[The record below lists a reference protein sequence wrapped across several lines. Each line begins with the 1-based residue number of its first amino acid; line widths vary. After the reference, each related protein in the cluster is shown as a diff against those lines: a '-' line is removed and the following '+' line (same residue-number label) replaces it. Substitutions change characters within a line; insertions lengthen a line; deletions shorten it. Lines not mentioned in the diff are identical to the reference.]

1 DDGGG
6 PSSLLRKTTF
16 LFFISLLLFSTTV
29 IGQDEDPH
37 GGGPPPGTSSLA
49 FVFDITGSMFDDL
62 VQVRNGAK
70 EIFRTVMAQREK
82 LIYNYVLVPFHDPD
96 LGEIIN
102 TTDSMYFQRQLN
114 KVHVFGGGDCPE
126 MTLTGIKTALEI
138 ALPSSFIYV
147 FTDARSKDYHLEEQ
161 VLNLIQEKQSSV
173 VFVMTGDCGNRTHA
187 GFRTYEKIAAASFGQ
202 VFHLQK
208 SDVSKVLEYVKHA
221 VVQKKVHIMYEARD
235 HGGQFSRYIP
245 VDREMTELTLSL
257 SGDKAD
263 DEALDIVLKD
273 PTGRIV
279 DKNQYNKEGGT
290 IDLKNV
296 KLIRLKDPTPG
307 NWQVITKS
315 TLKHTLRVFGHGA
328 IDFKYGFSTRP
339 VNRVELASPRPTAQQ
354 MTYLMVNMTGLN
366 RTGTV
371 DQIEL
376 VDYYGRPL
384 YSRAASPS
392 PSSEHMYFVGPFIPP
407 KGLFFVKVTGQD
419 DHKLEYQRIA
429 PTAIGSVQIGGPR
442 AYMVERVA
450 AFSGQAVNLSCSVE
464 SPSKFQLYWKR
475 KGEVL
480 TGPLFYGASDTSV
493 WTLNSV
499 SQEDR
504 GEYECMVVSEHGNTT
519 RKTFL
524 ETRETPPQIVML
536 RNESAVLGA
545 DAFLHCKTSSNT
557 KVDYRWLHHGQPVMS
572 NPRARLMPNGTLWLS
587 GVTRADAGGYECQA
601 KNTGGV
607 TTQGMILRIFDL
619 PRATISPKE
628 FFFVPRTSMNV
639 SCSLSGDPFPEPMW
653 FHNGKRI
660 EPDRKYY
667 ITFKN
672 DLIIR
677 DPADTDDGQ
686 YECRATSAAGVASDF
701 ATAKVAKAPSV
712 RIEQSKKMIGRGD
725 NLTLECIVESGEPA
739 PTILWFRNNREVMHS
754 SHEYVRI
761 DGNRLHISGA
771 QDADAG
777 SYSCVAENMAGRDIE
792 VVKVQVGSI
801 PSIVPSPEISRIG
814 IERQGNIPCRAIGHP
829 PPKVSWK
836 RDGVDIADL
845 DDETRGRYQITVDG
859 SLLINNA
866 TLEDQTRFT
875 CVAKNDYGEQARTT
889 TVIITGLVS
898 PVLGQVPPEEQLI
911 EGEDLRLS
919 CIVVL
924 GTPKPDIQWYKDGQ
938 PIEETS
944 SLIIENGGTSLLLR
958 FGNPADEGK
967 YTCVAMSPAGNATI
981 NVAVQLIKRPVI
993 LPPKTPEGV
1002 EKDKK
1007 IVAKEGNPVQLE
1019 CKVEG
1024 NPPPTVTWTLDGRPI
1039 SLNTGEFG
1047 VTEDNSLLIHNPSRV
1062 TAGHYVCSAVNSAGE
1077 DKYDYTLTVIAAPL
1091 IQPAQNMYNLV
1102 QGAELVIPCDV
1113 EGEPLP
1119 KITWYLNDDIFEG
1132 GEIDETGALH
1142 LEDVGEAH
1150 RGKFKCVAE
1159 NDAGKDERVVDVR
1172 IHIAPDIPGPEEI
1185 LITANINTSLSL
1197 ECPARAHPPPE
1208 RIWTYEGVKI
1218 DPNNFFGQKLEITEN
1233 GTLNIPN
1240 ALMNI
1245 AGHFMC
1251 HVSNLAGED
1260 YISYDLR
1267 VNEPPK
1273 IISDTPGTID
1283 VVMDMALEVP
1293 CKAIGT
1299 PDPTVQWEKDGF
1311 QILSDEGVL
1320 IDSSGTLRI
1329 MNSRP
1334 NHAGTYT
1341 CKVFNQAGSDSKS
1354 TSVVVQEPPTI
1365 LPTTLGNYTAVA
1377 EDKVELRCFVTANP
1391 PATIEWTKKGKVIAN
1406 GDIDGV
1412 RIDEDGTLIIESV
1425 SADDATFYT
1434 CRAQNPAGKTEK
1446 VIRLSVIVA
1455 PILRDA
1461 DDILREAVKIDH
1473 PFSLYCP
1480 VISTPLPQIT
1490 WFLDDTPIAESDTNV
1505 HLSDD
1510 RRKLSVLKARTV
1522 DAGVYKCTAR
1532 NSAGESSKMFEI
1544 DVLQPPFLDESRW
1557 KRKIS
1562 VKEGEELEFGCPVS
1576 GVPSPSIEWVIGG
1589 QLMNKGQETRGVRI
1603 SDDGKTV
1610 FIARAELAHEGA
1622 HHCVANN
1629 AAGTLDVDIDLSVL
1643 APPKVGGN
1651 EHIEIVEGKPAT
1663 LSCDYEGEDEKT
1675 SVVWSYNGS
1684 PTLPTN
1690 AQVPFGGRRLF
1701 IMDANTDNAGFYECL
1716 VRNSAGDSSKKIQ
1729 VDVLVPPEF
1738 TEAQFDQNVQVT
1750 AGQPLSLACRAAGSP
1765 APIVEWKKDG
1775 EVITGTVSEDGQL
1788 INMESA
1794 ESGRYTCIVKNKAGT
1809 ISRDFF
1815 VQSIAK
1821 PVFNEDGD
1829 RTLVEVM
1836 EGQTATLTC
1845 PVAANSD
1852 VTIEWRR
1859 QGRSITSSDVNVA
1872 LDKTRLV
1879 IVNAQKEHE
1888 DAYTCIAK
1896 NQAGSA
1902 VREFDVIVLQP
1913 PRIRGALVE
1922 DVQVVEGSEMTL
1934 SCEHD
1939 GSPAPNVAWTKD
1951 GAAMVEE
1958 ARLLNELKTASIPN
1972 VGGQHSGVYK
1982 CALSS
1987 KAGAAEKTFNVRVVQ
2002 KPDLG
2007 ATDEIT
2013 TVEVLVTRPIT
2024 FECPIKDPIGVDLS
2038 WTRHELPVTS
2048 GLENVQLL
2056 AGGRHLHIPAARV
2069 EDEGTFECAARNE
2082 AGEAKK
2088 KYKLVVLV
2096 PPTIINPGGEY
2107 TVIEN
2112 NSLVLPCEVEGTP
2125 NPTITWSKDGSPAD
2139 SLHSVTVLS
2148 NGQHFK
2154 ISHADLGHKGSY
2166 SCHVSNKVGNAE
2178 ISFDVDVIT
2187 RPTVAQGIKE
2197 TIEVIQSETALI
2209 KCPVADRNFKEIDW
2223 LYESKPLDMS
2233 SGRYTLS
2240 QEGRKLHVQNSTL
2253 RDEGAYSCRVKN
2265 DAGVTSVNYKMVV
2278 LVPPEI
2284 VMLDK
2289 DKNRSVKENSTVTL
2303 SCPATGKPEPEITWL
2318 KDGEVLT
2325 EENIESLVSTASIR
2339 GNEIKIARI
2348 SSKDAGRFTCEAKNK
2363 AGSAEQ
2369 DVIITVSTL
2378 PRIERAGIPSE
2389 VAEVADRTVTLA
2401 CPVYGKPQPTV
2412 TWLKSGRPLDGDER
2426 SEHVKTSANG
2436 QKLYL
2441 LKLSK
2446 EDAGSYTCVAKNAAG
2461 ESKRDFSVKLLEP
2474 PSFSGPNLVR
2484 QQRVNAGKPTILN
2497 CPATGSPPPTITWLR
2512 DGQTVTASPRHVFTD
2527 GGKQLTISETQKTD
2541 QARYTCIATNSVGSD
2556 DLETTLEVINIPTI
2570 VGLPHE
2576 KQEVVVNDGID
2587 LVCEVNDAE
2596 AQMEVEWQRDG
2607 ETITPETLRGDAY
2620 LQIPHS
2626 GRRLH
2631 ILSARP
2637 EDAGRYS
2644 CIVRN
2649 PAGESRKSFDLRVL
2663 VPPRI
2668 DESLSTP
2675 SLITAIPGELIT
2687 IDCEV
2692 AGSPPPTITWKLN
2705 NEPIGESDDVGFSPG
2720 NRTLYVKGARDVD
2733 AGRYTCE
2740 ASNEAGAVHK
2750 DFVVRLTG
2758 PPVLDQGMEMLDMSV
2773 GDTMTLTCQ
2782 VTAGSGNLSVSW
2794 EVNGKPVGNGSVST
2808 TVEVSDRRIKISD
2821 ARLSDSGSYVCIA
2834 QNEAGEARKTFDLS
2848 VLEPPRFFDLA
2859 NLKPSI
2865 IVGRPLVLD
2874 CSVTGT
2880 PKPTVTWT
2888 KDGAPY
2894 VLPSDDSAT
2903 FLNEKQQLHISEAI
2917 LEDAGRYSCV
2927 AENKPGRAEKDLTVA
2942 VLKAPKMAQVRQQL
2956 EVKEG
2961 DTKTLICQLE
2971 DAEGGEE
2978 AEIQWTKNGIPITT
2992 SAKLQLS
2999 LDRTQLHL
3007 MHAEPSDSAAYG
3019 CTAKNE
3025 AGTDTA
3031 TMDLAVL
3038 VAPKLLSPDYRT
3050 MDVVADQ
3057 TAELTCDASG
3067 VPPPT
3072 VEWFF
3077 DGKPVFD
3084 TDNVEIL
3091 ENGRILRLLNVS
3103 TKREGR
3109 YSCKAE
3115 NSVGT
3120 AEGSTFLKV
3129 AAPPRASIPT
3139 KDMKVISGQQAT
3151 IRCEVSGDPAPEIE
3165 WKRNGLVL
3173 AQHGNQKYLH
3183 IREATTNDAAT
3194 YTCLVRN
3201 SAGEH
3206 FDSVELQVLV
3216 APTIDDGD
3224 RVITVKENG
3233 TLEIVCPASG
3243 TPPPQITWMRNGK
3256 EIEGSNSTRLLLSSS
3271 ASASDAG
3278 RVTCT
3283 ARNEAG
3289 SVSAE
3294 FVVDVHSKPRFK
3306 DHKAEIRVNEGT
3318 RAKLE
3323 CKVEGHP
3330 MPTIEWLRGGR
3341 PITDKSNFLLSPRG
3355 ESLMIL
3361 KTQRSDAGQYSCVA
3375 KNAAGKSEAAYTVT
3389 VLTPPHI
3396 IDVIDQNPRVVQGR
3410 TFHFSCP
3417 VLGNPDPTV
3426 VWRKDGADLAI
3437 EGRFSVLELNHLQ
3450 IEDVMESDGG
3460 RYTCA
3465 ATNEA
3470 GNLET
3475 EFLPEIIAAPKF
3487 DQDGESVFEV
3497 IEGDS
3502 QTMTCAVSAESKAS
3516 VQWFRGDEGLI
3527 LTADM
3532 ILSTDNTQLT
3542 VRNAKLSDAGKYRCE
3557 ATNEAGKGIG
3567 HLMLKVLVP
3576 PKIDESNIIGNP
3588 LNILGTRFAL
3598 ECPVSGIPQP
3608 SIKWLKEGEDV
3619 DFSDERISL
3628 AQNNQ
3633 TFVVDESQISDQAR
3647 YTCVATNKG
3656 GRVEQ
3661 DFQLEVITSPEMDQ
3675 TEPANHTL
3683 KEGQSLVLNC
3693 PIKTGSN
3700 ADEITSIE
3708 WIKDNRPVDLASGNV
3723 KVLSEGRRLSLS
3735 SVSISDAGSY
3745 SCVAQNRAGE
3755 TAADFA
3761 LDVLS
3766 VPTID
3771 SGKVDLFPRANLGHP
3786 ITIECPVGGHPFPL
3800 IRWQL
3805 NGVDVTESD
3814 TVKFSP
3820 DGQAI
3825 EIISVGQKDAG
3836 RWTCLVENDAGTA
3849 EQDFTLDVW
3858 LPPTVQVTSVNS
3870 SVRAIGE
3877 SIVLMCNATGNPVP
3891 VLTWNKG
3898 GLPIVSSPDGARIS
3912 QKGARLD
3919 IPHLG
3924 KEDVGDYTC
3933 AARNEAGAA
3942 EASVHVDVLVP
3953 PSIDRN
3959 GIDMS
3964 PKLPSGQTLTLTCD
3978 AQGKPT
3984 PQIKWFINDTQQ
3996 ITESTGSITLGPENK
4011 FIQISNI
4018 SLADRGHYSCVT
4030 ENSAGNDTLVYNVQ
4044 IVQAPVIANGGTS
4057 QVIEGEVARLECNAD
4072 GLPTPVITWLRNG
4085 LRIESGVSARYAA
4098 DGKVLSIVEARS
4110 SDSGLYVCQAVNE
4123 AGSSQQA
4130 YTLEVLVKPT
4140 IHSTSP
4146 NETSVPAKTKFSLK
4160 CGSRGYPEPTIV
4172 WYIDE
4177 TVVQDNDVFSIDE
4190 EGTLTVNGAQKKQQ
4204 LFRCTATNEAGEA
4217 SIEYTVRS
4225 ISAPTVTKDGLMT
4238 QNATEG
4244 TAVLLHCGIDGD
4256 SAEIVWTKDGT
4267 RLNPSVGIT
4276 LTEDRSAVNI
4286 ASAKLSDQGTYVC
4299 KAKNTAGEAEMKIQ
4313 MFVGIPPRV
4322 SDQPQHVIFKKGET
4336 AELWCEATG
4345 VPQPHITWYKDDVK
4359 ITETAID
4366 KTSDTRRASAIFPDV
4381 GLEHAGIYTCKSENW
4396 AGTSYKEIGLVVL
4409 TAPIITPEKENVTAE
4424 LRSTIYLQCNAS
4436 GIPEPVISWVRHQNV
4451 EIVNNEK
4458 YELLGTTLA
4467 IRNVIPEDSGFYHC
4481 VAKSQAGQALAS
4493 RTVIIPGAEA
4503 REPEFIWVECD
4514 ETGKPIKTSMVQSRG
4529 DVPGGELEHW
4539 GQENAEP
4546 SQIPIKCLP
4555 GSPRPGRTPVGG
4567 LPRFLHT
4574 PVSQNVKIGSVF
4586 ELFCSAIGQPEP
4598 IIYWTKDGQFVNETG
4613 FKEYNSILR
4622 INMTNSNEP
4631 LGEYKCHAKN
4641 DVGEIHSGAMIEEAE
4656 DEDTVTTTAEPTTT
4670 KRVAVMR
4677 CANSRAADPRSIQWL
4692 MDGTPINRASPQFN
4706 VMNNGSLVVFG
4717 VTEENEA
4724 DLSLY
4729 TCKVRN
4735 KRRPNDVTVMEV
4747 EDIKPT
4753 VYTSPLESLTTREGS
4768 IVTIDC
4774 ELDGEPLTTRIEW
4787 LKDGARLDQDDQIR
4801 VLTNNSLLIMDV
4813 DDSNEGKYT
4822 CRAES
4827 SLGSAYEEIDLIV
4840 GEGNWADVSI
4850 LEGFDEFDGPK
4861 FEDLKMRNFEKRHEI
4876 DIRVDKLDP
4885 HADLTKH
4892 FVSNPLET
4900 TGLETNVENYDRK
4913 AEYRF
4918 NTGETVSVGQ
4928 KANRDR
4934 NGHIRVE
4941 TIIDGKLPKHV
4952 RPDKVRIHG
4961 ATVDLTET
4969 EPGVIQG
4976 NGRSTMKFDNYSIG
4990 VRWNEETRYSLK
5002 NDSDKPLIENGKS
5015 LIVKPSHLGAGKPR
5029 FVPRCP
5035 EGFKKN
5041 RKGRCEDIDECELEE
5056 SPCDTDSTCE
5066 NLPGTYDC
5074 IRNCEEGYRVR
5085 LDGTCGDIDECTVGS
5100 HDCGEGEQCMNT
5112 EGSYECKEACAVGFQ
5127 LNDEGFCDDVDEC
5140 LDASTCGR
5148 GLSCHNTLGSF
5159 TCLCPNGRPPTN
5171 GTCKRAPKVKAV
5183 PPPRRRPK
5191 KNCPEGFFVKNGQCL
5206 DIDECSLDAPCQY
5219 KCKNTKGSYEC
5230 LCPEGYTEEDGECKD
5245 IDECA
5250 DSPCEE
5256 GELCF
5261 NQLGGY
5267 DCLVQPCPDDY
5278 EMDEDDVHCVPTCED
5293 CDLPKLQLS
5302 LLSLPNDVEAGHA
5315 IARLTAYD
5323 HDGKVLNDTDFKLAK
5338 ENRPDDYRHTRDG
5351 AFALK
5356 ADKGRALVLL
5366 SSPLS
5371 PGSEATLRVRAKS
5384 AVSHAPDTHF
5394 LLYVQVGDHPF

>member
-1 DDGGG
+1 MRFSDDGGG
-6 PSSLLRKTTF
+6 PSSLPNKRASL
-16 LFFISLLLFSTTV
+16 LLLSLLLLFSP
-29 IGQDEDPH
+29 GALAQDDDPH

-82 LIYNYVLVPFHDPD
+82 LIYNYILVPFHDPD

-221 VVQKKVHIMYEARD
+221 VVQKKVHIMFEARD
-235 HGGQFSRYIP
+235 HGGQFARTIP

-273 PTGRIV
+273 PKGRIV
-279 DKNQYNKEGGT
+279 DKNLYNKEGGT

-296 KLIRLKDPTPG
+296 KLIRLKSPMPG

-339 VNRVELASPRPTAQQ
+339 VNRVELASPRPTANQ
-354 MTYLMVNMTGLN
+354 MTYLTVNMTGLSRPGEVN
-366 RTGTV
+366 
-371 DQIEL
+371 QIEL

-384 YSRAASPS
+384 YSQAASPS
-392 PSSEHMYFVGPFIPP
+392 PNSEYMYFVGPFEPP
-407 KGLFFVKVTGQD
+407 KGLFFVKVTGTD
-419 DHKLEYQRIA
+419 GSEYEFQRIA

-442 AYMVERVA
+442 AYMAERLA
-450 AFSGQAVNLSCSVE
+450 AFAGQSVNLSCSVE

-475 KGEVL
+475 KGGEVL
-480 TGPLFYGASDTSV
+480 AGPLFFGISDTSH
-493 WTLNSV
+493 WTINSI
-499 SQEDR
+499 SPEDR
-504 GEYECMVVSEHGNTT
+504 GEYECHVVSEHGNTT
-519 RKTFL
+519 VKTFL
-524 ETRETPPQIVML
+524 ETRETPPQIVLL
-536 RNESAVLGA
+536 RNESAVLGT
-545 DAFLHCKTSSNT
+545 DAYLHCKTSSNS
-557 KVDYRWLHHGQPVMS
+557 KVDYRWLHHGQPVAH
-572 NPRARLMPNGTLWLS
+572 NPRARLMPNGTLWLT
-587 GVTRADAGGYECQA
+587 GVTKADAGGYECQA
-601 KNTGGV
+601 KNSGGV
-607 TTQGMILRIFDL
+607 TTQGMILRIFDM

-639 SCSLSGDPFPEPMW
+639 SCSIAGDPFPEPMW
-653 FHNGKRI
+653 FHNGRRI

-677 DPADTDDGQ
+677 DPVESDHGQ

-739 PTILWFRNNREVMHS
+739 PSILWFRNNREVMQS
-754 SHEYVRI
+754 SHEYVKI
-761 DGNRLHISGA
+761 EGNRLHISGA

-814 IERQGNIPCRAIGHP
+814 IERQGTIPCRAIGHP

-836 RDGVDIADL
+836 RDGVDITEL
-845 DDETRGRYQITVDG
+845 DDDTRGRYLVLVDG

-924 GTPKPDIQWYKDGQ
+924 GTPKPDIQWFKDGKVV
-938 PIEETS
+938 EETS

-958 FGNPADEGK
+958 DGNPADEGK

-993 LPPKTPEGV
+993 IPPKTPEGI
-1002 EKDKK
+1002 EKDRK
-1007 IVAKEGNPVQLE
+1007 IIVKEGNPVQLD

-1024 NPPPTVTWTLDGRPI
+1024 NPPPTVTWTLDGRPL
-1039 SLNTGEFG
+1039 SLNTGDFS
-1047 VTEDNSLLIHNPSRV
+1047 VTEENTLLIHTPSRV

-1077 DKYDYTLTVIAAPL
+1077 DKSDYTLTVIAAPL
-1091 IQPAQNMYNLV
+1091 IQPAQNMYNQV
-1102 QGAELVIPCDV
+1102 QGGELVLPCDV
-1113 EGEPLP
+1113 EGEPMP
-1119 KITWYLNDDIFEG
+1119 KITWYLNDEVFEG

-1142 LEDVGEAH
+1142 LDDVGEAH
-1150 RGKFKCVAE
+1150 RGKYKCVAE

-1185 LITANINTSLSL
+1185 LITANLNESLVL

-1208 RIWTYEGVKI
+1208 RIWTYEGMKI
-1218 DPNNFFGQKLEITEN
+1218 DENNFFGQKVEITED
-1233 GTLNIPN
+1233 GTLKIPK

-1283 VVMDMALEVP
+1283 VVMDMALEIP

-1311 QILSDEGVL
+1311 QILTDEGVL
-1320 IDSSGTLRI
+1320 VDTSGTLRI

-1341 CKVFNQAGSDSKS
+1341 CKVFNQAGSDAKS
-1354 TSVVVQEPPTI
+1354 TMVVVQEPPMI

-1391 PATIEWTKKGKVIAN
+1391 SATIEWMKKGKIINN
-1406 GDIDGV
+1406 GDVDGV
-1412 RIDEDGTLIIESV
+1412 RIDEDGTLIIDSV

-1434 CRAQNPAGKTEK
+1434 CKASNPAGVTEK

-1461 DDILREAVKIDH
+1461 DDIPREQVKIDH

-1490 WFLDDTPIAESDTNV
+1490 WFLDDNPIAESDTNV

-1510 RRKLSVLKARTV
+1510 RRKLSVLKARTM

-1576 GVPSPSIEWVIGG
+1576 GVPSPTIEWVIGG

-1629 AAGTLDVDIDLSVL
+1629 PAGTLDVDIDLAVL

-1663 LSCDYEGEDEKT
+1663 LTCDYEGEDEKT

-1684 PTLPTN
+1684 PSLPAN

-1701 IMDANTDNAGFYECL
+1701 IMDSNADNAGFYECL
-1716 VRNSAGDSSKKIQ
+1716 VRNSAGDSGKKIQ

-1750 AGQPLSLACRAAGSP
+1750 AGQPLSLACRSSGSP
-1765 APIVEWKKDG
+1765 NPVVEWKKDG
-1775 EVITGTVSEDGQL
+1775 ETLSAGVNLSEDGQL
-1788 INMESA
+1788 INMEAA

-1821 PVFNEDGD
+1821 PVFNESGD

-1922 DVQVVEGSEMTL
+1922 DIHVVEGSEMTL

-1958 ARLLNELKTASIPN
+1958 AKLLNEEKTASIAD
-1972 VGGQHSGVYK
+1972 VSGAHSGVYK

-2007 ATDEIT
+2007 ASNEMT
-2013 TVEVLVTRPIT
+2013 TVEVLLNRPIT
-2024 FECPIKDPIGVDLS
+2024 FECPVKDPIGVDLS

-2056 AGGRHLHIPAARV
+2056 AGGRHLHIAGV
-2069 EDEGTFECAARNE
+2069 KTEDEGTFECLARNE

-2088 KYKLVVLV
+2088 AYKLVVLV

-2125 NPTITWSKDGSPAD
+2125 NPTITWSKDGNPANA
-2139 SLHSVTVLS
+2139 LHSVTVLS

-2197 TIEVIQSETALI
+2197 TIEVIQTETAYL
-2209 KCPVADRNFKEIDW
+2209 KCPVEGRNFKEIDW

-2233 SGRYTLS
+2233 SGRYSVS

-2253 RDEGAYSCRVKN
+2253 RDEGAYSCRIKN
-2265 DAGVTSVNYKMVV
+2265 DAGVTSVNFKLIV

-2289 DKNRSVKENSTVTL
+2289 DKNRAVKENSTVTL

-2325 EENIESLVSTASIR
+2325 EENIEALVTTATLR

-2348 SSKDAGRFTCEAKNK
+2348 NSKDAGRFTCEAKNK

-2369 DVIITVSTL
+2369 DVTITVSTL
-2378 PRIERAGIPSE
+2378 PRIERGGIPSE
-2389 VAEVADRTVTLA
+2389 VSEVADRTVTLA

-2412 TWLKSGRPLDGDER
+2412 TWLKSGRPLDGDEQ
-2426 SEHVKTSANG
+2426 HVKTSANG

-2446 EDAGSYTCVAKNAAG
+2446 EDAGSYTCVAKNPAG

-2484 QQRVNAGKPTILN
+2484 QQRINAGKPTILT
-2497 CPATGSPPPTITWLR
+2497 CPATGSPPPSITWLR
-2512 DGQTVTASPRHVFTD
+2512 DGQTITASPRHIFTD
-2527 GGKQLTISETQKTD
+2527 GGRQLTIADTQKTD
-2541 QARYTCIATNSVGSD
+2541 QARYTCIATNPVGSD
-2556 DLETTLEVINIPTI
+2556 DLETTLEVINVPTI
-2570 VGLPHE
+2570 VGPPHE
-2576 KQEVVVNDGID
+2576 KQEVVVNNGID
-2587 LVCEVNDAE
+2587 LFCEVNDTE
-2596 AQMEVEWQRDG
+2596 VQMEVEWQRDG
-2607 ETITPETLRGDAY
+2607 ETITQETLRGDAY
-2620 LQIPHS
+2620 LQIPPS

-2649 PAGESRKSFDLRVL
+2649 PAGESRKSFDLKVL
-2663 VPPRI
+2663 VPPTI

-2675 SLITAIPGELIT
+2675 ALITAIPGELIT

-2692 AGSPPPTITWKLN
+2692 HGSPPPTIIWKLN
-2705 NEPIGESDDVGFSPG
+2705 NEPVGESADIGFSPG
-2720 NRTLYVKGARDVD
+2720 NHSIYVKDARESD

-2740 ASNEAGAVHK
+2740 ASNEAGTVHK

-2758 PPVLDQGMEMLDMSV
+2758 PPVIDQGMELLDMSV
-2773 GDTMTLTCQ
+2773 GDTMTLTCL
-2782 VTAGSGNLSVSW
+2782 VTAGTGNLSVAW
-2794 EVNGKPVGNGSVST
+2794 EVNGKPVSNGNVSS
-2808 TVEVSDRRIKISD
+2808 TVEVADRRIKISD
-2821 ARLSDSGSYVCIA
+2821 ARLSDSGRYVCIA

-2848 VLEPPRFFDLA
+2848 VLEPPRFLDLS
-2859 NLKPSI
+2859 NVKPSI

-2880 PKPTVTWT
+2880 PKPTVIWT
-2888 KDGAPY
+2888 KDGVPFS
-2894 VLPSDDSAT
+2894 LPTDDSAT
-2903 FLNEKQQLHISEAI
+2903 FLNERQQLHISEAT
-2917 LEDAGRYSCV
+2917 LEDAGRYSCI
-2927 AENKPGRAEKDLTVA
+2927 AENKPGRAEKDLVVA
-2942 VLKAPKMAQVRQQL
+2942 VLKAPKMAQTASQL

-2961 DTKTLICQLE
+2961 DTKTLVCELE
-2971 DAEGGEE
+2971 DADG
-2978 AEIQWTKNGIPITT
+2978 ASEIQWTKNGIPITT
-2992 SAKLQLS
+2992 SPKLQLS

-3007 MHAEPSDSAAYG
+3007 LHAEPSDSAAYA
-3019 CTAKNE
+3019 CTAKND
-3025 AGTDTA
+3025 AGADTA

-3077 DGKPVFD
+3077 DGKPVFGND
-3084 TDNVEIL
+3084 DVEIL
-3091 ENGRILRLLNVS
+3091 DNGRILRLLNVS

-3115 NSVGT
+3115 NKVGT
-3120 AEGSTFLKV
+3120 AEGNTFLKV
-3129 AAPPRASIPT
+3129 AAPPRASISS
-3139 KDMKVISGQQAT
+3139 KDMKVISGQHAT
-3151 IRCEVSGDPAPEIE
+3151 VRCEVSGDPTPDIE
-3165 WKRNGLVL
+3165 WKRNGQVL
-3173 AQHGNQKYLH
+3173 PQHANQKYLH
-3183 IREATTNDAAT
+3183 LREATTNDAAT

-3216 APTIDDGD
+3216 APTIEDGD
-3224 RVITVKENG
+3224 RVITVKENN
-3233 TLEIVCPASG
+3233 TLEINCPAVG
-3243 TPPPQITWMRNGK
+3243 TPPPLIIWTRNGK
-3256 EIEGSNSTRLLLSSS
+3256 EIEVTNSTRLLLSSS
-3271 ASASDAG
+3271 ASSADAG
-3278 RVTCT
+3278 RITCT

-3289 SVSAE
+3289 TASAD

-3306 DHKAEIRVNEGT
+3306 DLNTEIRVVEGS

-3330 MPTIEWLRGGR
+3330 TPTIEWLRGGR
-3341 PITDKSNFLLSPRG
+3341 PIVDKSNFLLSPRG

-3426 VWRKDGADLAI
+3426 SWRKDGVDLSI
-3437 EGRFSVLELNHLQ
+3437 EGRFSLIESKHLQVEDVLE
-3450 IEDVMESDGG
+3450 SDSG
-3460 RYTCA
+3460 RYTCV

-3470 GNLET
+3470 GTLET

-3487 DQDGESVFEV
+3487 DQEGESVFEV

-3516 VQWFRGDEGLI
+3516 IQWFRGDEGVV
-3527 LTADM
+3527 LTTDM
-3532 ILSTDNTQLT
+3532 SLSTDNTQLT

-3588 LNILGTRFAL
+3588 LSILGTRFAL

-3619 DFSDERISL
+3619 NFDDARISL

-3633 TFVVDESQISDQAR
+3633 TLVVDESQLADQAR

-3661 DFQLEVITSPEMDQ
+3661 DFQLEVLTPPEMDIS
-3675 TEPANHTL
+3675 EPVNHTL

-3693 PIKTGSN
+3693 PVKSN
-3700 ADEITSIE
+3700 SDAISSIE
-3708 WIKDNRPVDLASGNV
+3708 WIKDYRPVDLASSNV
-3723 KVLSEGRRLSLS
+3723 KILSDGRRLSLS
-3735 SVSISDAGSY
+3735 TVSIADAGAY

-3755 TAADFA
+3755 TAADFNLA
-3761 LDVLS
+3761 VLS

-3771 SGKVDLFPRANLGHP
+3771 STKVDLFPRANLGHP
-3786 ITIECPVGGHPFPL
+3786 ITIECPVGGHPFPA

-3805 NGVDVTESD
+3805 NGADVTESD
-3814 TVKFSP
+3814 QVKFSP
-3820 DGQAI
+3820 DNQAI
-3825 EIISVGQKDAG
+3825 EIISVGQPHAG

-3858 LPPTVQVTSVNS
+3858 LPPTVKVTSVNS
-3870 SVRAIGE
+3870 TVRAIGE
-3877 SIVLMCNATGNPVP
+3877 SIVLLCNATGNPVP

-3898 GLPIVSSPDGARIS
+3898 GMPIVSTPDGARIS
-3912 QKGARLD
+3912 MKGARLD
-3919 IPHLG
+3919 IPRLG
-3924 KEDVGDYTC
+3924 KDDVGDYTC
-3933 AARNEAGAA
+3933 AARNEAGSA

-3953 PSIDRN
+3953 PSIERN
-3959 GIDMS
+3959 GVDMA
-3964 PKLPSGQTLTLTCD
+3964 PKLPSGQTLTLNCD
-3978 AQGKPT
+3978 VNGKPA
-3984 PQIKWFINDTQQ
+3984 PKIKWFINETSE
-3996 ITESTGSITLGPENK
+3996 ITATTGSITLGPEGK

-4018 SLADRGHYSCVT
+4018 SLADRGLYSCLAVNT
-4030 ENSAGNDTLVYNVQ
+4030 AGNDSLVYNVQ
-4044 IVQAPVIANGGTS
+4044 IVQAPIIANGGTS
-4057 QVIEGEVARLECNAD
+4057 QVIEGEVAKMECHAD
-4072 GLPTPVITWLRNG
+4072 GTPKPVISWLRNG
-4085 LRIESGVSARYAA
+4085 LRIETGVAARYAA
-4098 DGKVLSIVEARS
+4098 EGKFLSIVEARS

-4146 NETSVPAKTKFSLK
+4146 NETSVPAKTTFSLK
-4160 CGSRGYPEPTIV
+4160 CGSRGYPDPEIV

-4177 TVVQDNDVFSIDE
+4177 TVIKPDDVYSIDE
-4190 EGTLTVNGAQKKQQ
+4190 EGTLTVNGAPKKHQ

-4217 SIEYTVRS
+4217 SIEYSVRS
-4225 ISAPTVTKDGLMT
+4225 ISAPTVTKDGMQT

-4244 TAVLLHCGIDGD
+4244 SATLLHCAIDGD
-4256 SAEIVWTKDGT
+4256 TAEIIWTKDNV
-4267 RLNPSVGIT
+4267 RLNPSAGIT
-4276 LTEDRSAVNI
+4276 FTDDRSAVNI
-4286 ASAKLSDQGTYVC
+4286 ASAKLADQGSYSC

-4313 MFVGIPPRV
+4313 LFVGVPPRI

-4336 AELWCEATG
+4336 AEIWCESLG
-4345 VPQPHITWYKDDVK
+4345 MPQPHLAWYRDDVL

-4366 KTSDTRRASAIFPDV
+4366 KTSDYRRASVVFPDV
-4381 GLEHAGIYTCKSENW
+4381 GLEHAGVYTCKAENW
-4396 AGTSYKEIGLVVL
+4396 AGTTYREVGLVVL
-4409 TAPIITPEKENVTAE
+4409 TAPIIVPERENVTAE
-4424 LRSTIYLQCNAS
+4424 LRQTIYLKCNAS
-4436 GIPEPVISWVRHQNV
+4436 GIPEPVISWVRPPNV
-4451 EIVNNEK
+4451 EIANNEK

-4467 IRNVIPEDSGFYHC
+4467 IRNAIEEDAGFYHC
-4481 VAKSQAGQALAS
+4481 IAKSQAGQALGT
-4493 RTVIIPGAEA
+4493 RNVILPGTAP
-4503 REPEFIWVECD
+4503 REPEYIWVECD
-4514 ETGKPIKTSMVQSRG
+4514 ENEKPIKTSMVQSRG

-4539 GQENAEP
+4539 GHESAEP
-4546 SQIPIKCLP
+4546 SQIPFRCLP
-4555 GSPRPGRTPVGG
+4555 GSPRGGRAPVGG

-4574 PVSQNVKIGSVF
+4574 PVSQNVQLGSVF
-4586 ELFCSAIGQPEP
+4586 ELFCSALGQPEP
-4598 IIYWTKDGQFVNETG
+4598 VIYWTKDGQFINETG
-4613 FKEYNSILR
+4613 FKEYNSIIR
-4622 INMTNSNEP
+4622 INVTDVESQS
-4631 LGEYKCHAKN
+4631 GEYICHAKN
-4641 DVGEIHSGAMIEEAE
+4641 DVGEIHSGATIQD
-4656 DEDTVTTTAEPTTT
+4656 DEDTVTTTTAAPSAT
-4670 KRVAVMR
+4670 KRVAVLR
-4677 CANSRAADPRSIQWL
+4677 CLDRTAVDARSVQW
-4692 MDGTPINRASPQFN
+4692 MFHKTPINRASPMFN
-4706 VMNNGSLVVFG
+4706 ILNNGSLVVLD
-4717 VTEENEA
+4717 VATEQDEA
-4724 DLSLY
+4724 NLAHYS
-4729 TCKVRN
+4729 CKVRN
-4735 KRRPNDVTVMEV
+4735 RRRPSDLALMEV
-4747 EDIKPT
+4747 EDVLPS
-4753 VYTSPLESLTTREGS
+4753 VVASPMESLHTQPGS
-4768 IVTIDC
+4768 IAMINC
-4774 ELDGEPLTTRIEW
+4774 RLEGQPLTTMMEW
-4787 LKDGARLDQDDQIR
+4787 IKDGVRVEQSKDVR
-4801 VLTNNSLLIMDV
+4801 VLANNSLLINDIV
-4813 DDSNEGKYT
+4813 ESDKGKYA

-4827 SLGSAYEEIDLIV
+4827 SLGS
-4840 GEGNWADVSI
+4840 S
-4850 LEGFDEFDGPK
+4850 FDEVDIVVEDGRGDVGFIEGYEGGPTSQALTLHPN
-4861 FEDLKMRNFEKRHEI
+4861 ENHEI
-4876 DIRVDKLDP
+4876 DIKVEKLNP
-4885 HADLTKH
+4885 HDDLVKVVAT
-4892 FVSNPLET
+4892 SPLEIS
-4900 TGLETNVENYDRK
+4900 GHAKKVDGYERK
-4913 AEYRF
+4913 AQIRF
-4918 NTGETVSVGQ
+4918 DTGETMEVNQTAVRD
-4928 KANRDR
+4928 AN
-4934 NGHIRVE
+4934 GFIRVE
-4941 TIIDGKLPKHV
+4941 TIINGQYPKQAHAH
-4952 RPDKVRIHG
+4952 KVTIDQ
-4961 ATVDLTET
+4961 ASVDLTEP
-4969 EPGVIQG
+4969 EPGLIEG
-4976 NGRSTMKFDNYSIG
+4976 NGRSFINFNNHSIPVRYGECILVVDYSSNFE
-4990 VRWNEETRYSLK
+4990 RFQSLTVEPDLSGK
-5002 NDSDKPLIENGKS
+5002 RVGGKS
-5015 LIVKPSHLGAGKPR
+5015 KTNQK
-5029 FVPRCP
+5029 CP
-5035 EGFKKN
+5035 EGYRKKSG
-5041 RKGRCEDIDECELEE
+5041 KCVDIDECSLPT
-5056 SPCDTDSTCE
+5056 SPCEEDSTCE
-5066 NLPGTYDC
+5066 NLPGSYEC
-5074 IRNCEEGYRVR
+5074 IRDCDEGYRVR
-5085 LDGTCGDIDECTVGS
+5085 LDGTCGDIDECMVGD
-5100 HDCGEGEQCMNT
+5100 HDCGETEQCMNT
-5112 EGSYECKEACAVGFQ
+5112 EGSYECEEACDVGFY
-5127 LNDEGFCDDVDEC
+5127 LTDEGFCDDVDEC
-5140 LDASTCGR
+5140 LTPTTCGR
-5148 GLSCHNTLGSF
+5148 GLTCHNTLGSF
-5159 TCLCPNGRPPTN
+5159 TCLCPNGRAPTN
-5171 GTCKRAPKVKAV
+5171 GTCKRAPKIKNL
-5183 PPPRRRPK
+5183 PKPTRRSSRK
-5191 KNCPEGFFVKNGQCL
+5191 KKCPEGYSLDRNGRCE
-5206 DIDECSLDAPCQY
+5206 DIDECALEMPCQFE
-5219 KCKNTKGSYEC
+5219 CENTDGGYEC
-5230 LCPEGYTEEDGECKD
+5230 TCPEGYTEEDGQCRD
-5245 IDECA
+5245 IDECSS
-5250 DSPCEE
+5250 SPCEE
-5256 GELCF
+5256 HELCF
-5261 NQLGGY
+5261 NQLGGF
-5267 DCLVQPCPDDY
+5267 DCLDQPCPDEY
-5278 EMDEDDVHCVPTCED
+5278 ELDEDGVHCVPTCEG
-5293 CDLPKLQLS
+5293 CDDPKLQLT
-5302 LLSLPNDVEAGHA
+5302 LLSLPSDVESGHA

-5338 ENRPDDYRHTRDG
+5338 ANKPDDYRHTRDG

-5356 ADKGRALVLL
+5356 ADNGRALVLL
-5366 SSPLS
+5366 SSPLA
-5371 PGSEATLRVRAKS
+5371 PGAEKTLRVRAKS
-5384 AVSHAPDTHF
+5384 AEAHAPDTHF